1 MCCTFSAK
9 CGGRTLENSTYLTT
23 DLTTSTCVYTICKCN
38 PLVHQIRLD
47 FTAMELAPPFTCG
60 SSSSSVSCS
69 STDGPLIGDC
79 LYDTLTVTSPG
90 TRQDQA
96 DFSLFSLNNHFQS
109 LSV

>member
-96 DFSLFSLNNHFQS
+96 GRRLFSIFTK
-109 LSV
+109 